1 MKITCGG
8 ISETGDRRQSNQD
21 SILYIHGNVDG
32 HTAGLFLVAD
42 GIGGLSYG
50 AEISNF
56 IVSEFRR
63 WWEIDLPQIIKDGL
77 FGNTDVSELLE
88 QEIWDIHQGARKF
101 GIQTKKK
108 AGSTLSLLFL
118 LDDRYFIK
126 NLGDSRIYRMRKR
139 ELELLTSDQSSV
151 QAVPVNG
158 KLRYKSV
165 LTMCIGIPPVPV
177 PDSRQGYLQNSDA
190 FLLCSD
196 GLYKYMEEEKMQHI
210 FSDWTMNA
218 QEMADCMRKS
228 IPEGYAGDNVSAVI
242 VRIER

>member
-8 ISETGDRRQSNQD
+8 VSETGDRRHSNQD
-21 SILYIHGNVDG
+21 SILYIHGSMDG
-32 HTAGLFLVAD
+32 HIAGLFLVAD

-77 FGNTDVSELLE
+77 IGDSDVNELLE
-88 QEIWDIHQGARKF
+88 QEIWDIHHGARKF
-101 GIQTKKK
+101 GIQTKQK

-126 NLGDSRIYRMRKR
+126 NLGDSRIYLRRKGK
-139 ELELLTSDQSSV
+139 LKLLTNDQSIV
-151 QAVPVNG
+151 QAVSANG
-158 KLRYKSV
+158 RIHYKNM
-165 LTMCIGIPPVPV
+165 LTMCIGIPTIPVTN
-177 PDSRQGYLQNSDA
+177 SRQGHIRCGDG

-196 GLYKYMEEEKMQHI
+196 GLYNYMEKEKMQYI
-210 FSDWTMNA
+210 FSDCSMNA

-228 IPEGYAGDNVSAVI
+228 IPKGYAGDNVSAVI

>member
-21 SILYIHGNVDG
+21 SILYIHGSIDG
-32 HTAGLFLVAD
+32 HMAGLFLVAD

-63 WWEIDLPQIIKDGL
+63 WWEIDLPQIIKDRLLGDS
-77 FGNTDVSELLE
+77 DVNELLE
-88 QEIWDIHQGARKF
+88 QEIWDIHQRARKF
-101 GIQTKKK
+101 GTQTKKK
-108 AGSTLSLLFL
+108 VGSTLSLLFL
-118 LDDRYFIK
+118 LDDRYFVK
-126 NLGDSRIYRMRKR
+126 NLGDSRIYQMRKR
-139 ELELLTSDQSSV
+139 ELKLLTSDQSIV
-151 QAVPVNG
+151 RAVSANG
-158 KLRYKSV
+158 RVRYKNM
-165 LTMCIGIPPVPV
+165 LTMCIGIPPIPV
-177 PDSRQGYLQNSDA
+177 TNSRQGRLRCGDA

-196 GLYKYMEEEKMQHI
+196 GLYNYMEKEKMQYI
-210 FSDWTMNA
+210 FSDCSINA

-228 IPEGYAGDNVSAVI
+228 IPKGHAGDNVSAVI